1 MFKEEEQ
8 RHRLVRAERI
18 RERVEI
24 KKVKT
29 EEIKEVF
36 QD

>member
-8 RHRLVRAERI
+8 RHRVVRAERM

-24 KKVKT
+24 EKAKT